1 MSYKGSYLISKC
13 ELIPNG
19 SSLEETYDI
28 TRGNPTINYYESVRS
43 PSISMT
49 VSFVDIDQM
58 ISVEG
63 ITGGEMI
70 DLEVII
76 PDFQEKFEIKSK
88 KQKLV
93 LNKVRDVVTSANKQ
107 IATLEFISEESLVNE
122 TSRVNKK
129 FTGNVTQIVN
139 ELLTNESNSDK
150 KGIQTEKEFKSDQA
164 VNKYSFVGNLK
175 RPFETIQWLC
185 PKAQASPKNF
195 GFLFFENRDGY
206 HFKSVENLLKQEPE
220 FAYQQPSRPTETD
233 LRIIESNLNQSND
246 IGINARMGMYS
257 NKTIYI
263 DLENETYEETDFN
276 ISELNPEKPLKVIE
290 TLKEKPTRLMF
301 RILDQGALQKGS
313 KKEEVEKRNELAVY
327 QNKSY
332 IRNNLLF
339 SQSLNISVPI
349 NPELRAGQMIE
360 VQFPLSELT
369 SRGTKNKY
377 GTERDNDISGK
388 YLISEL
394 RHVMSDGK
402 SSTQLNL
409 IRDLFTGESKEEDA

>member
-1 MSYKGSYLISKC
+1 MSYKGSYFISKC
-13 ELIPNG
+13 QLMPNG
-19 SSLEETYDI
+19 SSLEEEYDI
-28 TRGNPTINYYESVRS
+28 TRGNPSINYYESVTS

-49 VSFVDIDQM
+49 LSFMDIDQM
-58 ISVEG
+58 ISQEG

-70 DLEVII
+70 DLEIII
-76 PDFQEKFEIKSK
+76 PDFEEKFKIESK

-93 LNKVRDVVTSANKQ
+93 LNSVRDVVTSTNKQ
-107 IATLEFISEESLVNE
+107 MATLEFVSEESLINE

-129 FTGNVTQIVN
+129 FTGNVTQIVK
-139 ELLTNESNSDK
+139 ELLETEP
-150 KGIQTEKEFKSDQA
+150 KGIQTEKEIKTDNA

-185 PKAQASPKNF
+185 PKAQASAKNF
-195 GFLFFENRDGY
+195 GFLFFENLDGF
-206 HFKSVENLLKQEPE
+206 HFKSIENLLKQEPE
-220 FAYQQPSRPTETD
+220 FLYQKPDRPTETD

-246 IGINARMGMYS
+246 MGMNARMGMYS
-257 NKTIYI
+257 NRTIYI
-263 DLENETYEETDFN
+263 DLENETYEEIDFN

-301 RILDQGALQKGS
+301 RMLDQGALQKGS
-313 KKEEVEKRNELAVY
+313 TKEEVEKRNELAVY

-349 NPELRAGQMIE
+349 NPELRAGQIIE
-360 VQFPLSELT
+360 VQFPLKDNT
-369 SRGTKNKY
+369 DQNTTDKFGKDK
-377 GTERDNDISGK
+377 DNDISGK

-394 RHVMSDGK
+394 RHVIGDGT

-409 IRDLFTGESKEEDA
+409 VRDLFTA

>member
-1 MSYKGSYLISKC
+1 MSYKGSYFISKC
-13 ELIPNG
+13 QLIANG
-19 SSLEETYDI
+19 SSLDEDYDI
-28 TRGNPTINYYESVRS
+28 TRGNPSINYYESVTS

-49 VSFVDIDQM
+49 VSFIDIDQM
-58 ISVEG
+58 VSQEG

-70 DLEVII
+70 DLEIVI
-76 PDFQEKFEIKSK
+76 PDFEEKFKITSK
-88 KQKLV
+88 KQKMV
-93 LNKVRDVVTSANKQ
+93 LNSVRDVVTSSNKQ
-107 IATLEFISEESLVNE
+107 TATLEFISEESLVNE

-129 FTGNVTQIVN
+129 FTGSVTQIVK
-139 ELLTNESNSDK
+139 ELLESEA
-150 KGIQTEKEFKSDQA
+150 KGIKTKKEIKSDDA

-185 PKAQASPKNF
+185 PKAQASSKNF
-195 GFLFFENRDGY
+195 GFLFFENRDGF
-206 HFKSVENLLKQEPE
+206 HFKSIENLLKQEPE
-220 FAYQQPSRPTETD
+220 FLYKKPDRPTETD

-246 IGINARMGMYS
+246 MGINARMGMYS

-276 ISELNPEKPLKVIE
+276 ISELNPEKPLKVID

-339 SQSLNISVPI
+339 SQSLNLSVPL
-349 NPELRAGQMIE
+349 NPDLRAGQMIE
-360 VQFPLSELT
+360 VKLPLRKSDDGEPVSSYGSE
-369 SRGTKNKY
+369 K
-377 GTERDNDISGK
+377 DNDISGK
-388 YLISEL
+388 YMISEL
-394 RHVMSDGK
+394 RHLIGGGSGE
-402 SSTQLNL
+402 TQLEL
-409 IRDLFTGESKEEDA
+409 VRDAFNA

>member
-1 MSYKGSYLISKC
+1 MSYRGSYLISKC
-13 ELIPNG
+13 QLIPNG
-19 SSLEETYDI
+19 SSLEESYDI
-28 TRGNPTINYYESVRS
+28 ARGNPSINYYESVTS

-49 VSFVDIDQM
+49 VSFIDIDQM
-58 ISVEG
+58 ISREG

-70 DLEVII
+70 DLEIVI
-76 PDFQEKFEIKSK
+76 PDFEEKFKITSK
-88 KQKLV
+88 KQKMV
-93 LNKVRDVVTSANKQ
+93 LNSVRDVVTSSNKQ
-107 IATLEFISEESLVNE
+107 TATLEFISEESLVNE

-129 FTGNVTQIVN
+129 FTGSVTQIVK
-139 ELLTNESNSDK
+139 ELLESEA
-150 KGIQTEKEFKSDQA
+150 KGIKTKKEIKSDDA

-185 PKAQASPKNF
+185 PKAQASSDNF
-195 GFLFFENRDGY
+195 GFLFFENQDGF
-206 HFKSVENLLKQEPE
+206 HFKSIENLLKQEPE
-220 FAYQQPSRPTETD
+220 FLYKKPDRPTETD

-246 IGINARMGMYS
+246 MGINARMGMYS

-276 ISELNPEKPLKVIE
+276 ISELNPEKPLKVID

-360 VQFPLSELT
+360 VQFPLAKLS
-369 SRGTKNKY
+369 SRGTENEY
-377 GTERDNDISGK
+377 GRDKDNDISGK

-394 RHVMSDGK
+394 RHVIGDGK

-409 IRDLFTGESKEEDA
+409 IRDTFTA

>member
-19 SSLEETYDI
+19 SSLEEGYDI
-28 TRGNPTINYYESVRS
+28 VRGNPSINYYESVTS

-49 VSFVDIDQM
+49 VSFIDIDQM
-58 ISVEG
+58 ISVKG

-76 PDFQEKFEIKSK
+76 PDFDQKFKIESK

-93 LNKVRDVVTSANKQ
+93 LNSVRDVVTSTNKQ
-107 IATLEFISEESLVNE
+107 TATLEFVSDESLVNE
-122 TSRVNKK
+122 TCRVNKK
-129 FTGNVTQIVN
+129 FTGNVTQIVK
-139 ELLTNESNSDK
+139 ELLQSEP
-150 KGIQTEKEFKSDQA
+150 KGIQTKKEIKSDDA

-185 PKAQASPKNF
+185 PKAQASSRNF

-206 HFKSVENLLKQEPE
+206 HFKSVENLLKQDPE
-220 FAYQQPSRPTETD
+220 FLYQKPDRPTETD
-233 LRIIESNLNQSND
+233 LRIIESRLNQSND
-246 IGINARMGMYS
+246 VGMNARMGMYS
-257 NKTIYI
+257 NKTVYI
-263 DLENETYEETDFN
+263 DLQNEAHEVIDFN
-276 ISELNPEKPLKVIE
+276 VSEFKSKKPLKVID
-290 TLKEKPTRLMF
+290 TLKDKPTRMMF
-301 RILDQGALQKGS
+301 RILDQGALQSGAA
-313 KKEEVEKRNELAVY
+313 KKEVEKRNELAVY
-327 QNKSY
+327 QNLSY

-349 NPELRAGQMIE
+349 NPDLRAGQVIE
-360 VQFPLSELT
+360 VQFPLKSE
-369 SRGTKNKY
+369 TKKDTTDRF
-377 GTERDNDISGK
+377 GKEKDNDISGK

-394 RHVMSDGK
+394 RHVMGDGK

-409 IRDLFTGESKEEDA
+409 IRDLFTA

>member
-1 MSYKGSYLISKC
+1 MSYKGSYFISKC
-13 ELIPNG
+13 QLVANG
-19 SSLEETYDI
+19 SSLEEDYDI
-28 TRGNPTINYYESVRS
+28 TRGNPSINYYESVTS

-49 VSFVDIDQM
+49 VSFIDIDQM
-58 ISVEG
+58 VSQEG

-76 PDFQEKFEIKSK
+76 PDFDQKFKIESK

-93 LNKVRDVVTSANKQ
+93 LNSVRDVVTSTNKQ
-107 IATLEFISEESLVNE
+107 TATLEFVSDESLVNE
-122 TSRVNKK
+122 TCRVNKK
-129 FTGNVTQIVN
+129 FTGNVTQIVK
-139 ELLTNESNSDK
+139 ELLQSEP
-150 KGIQTEKEFKSDQA
+150 KGIQTKKEIKSDDA

-185 PKAQASPKNF
+185 PKAQASSRNF

-206 HFKSVENLLKQEPE
+206 HFKSVENLLKQDPE
-220 FAYQQPSRPTETD
+220 FLYQKPDRPTETD
-233 LRIIESNLNQSND
+233 LRIIESRLNQSND
-246 IGINARMGMYS
+246 VGMNARMGMYS

-263 DLENETYEETDFN
+263 DLQNEAHEVIDFN
-276 ISELNPEKPLKVIE
+276 VSEFKSKKPLKVID
-290 TLKEKPTRLMF
+290 TLKDKPTRMMF
-301 RILDQGALQKGS
+301 RILDQGALQSGAA
-313 KKEEVEKRNELAVY
+313 KKEVEKRNELAVY
-327 QNKSY
+327 QNLSY

-360 VQFPLSELT
+360 VQFPLKSKENQDT
-369 SRGTKNKY
+369 TNKF
-377 GTERDNDISGK
+377 GKDKDNDISGK

-394 RHVMSDGK
+394 RHVIGDGR

-409 IRDLFTGESKEEDA
+409 IRDTFTA

>member
-1 MSYKGSYLISKC
+1 MSYKGSYFISKC
-13 ELIPNG
+13 QLVPNG
-19 SSLEETYDI
+19 SSLEEGDPYDI
-28 TRGNPTINYYESVRS
+28 TRGNPSINYYESVTS

-49 VSFVDIDQM
+49 LSFMDIDQM
-58 ISVEG
+58 ISREG

-70 DLEVII
+70 DLEIII
-76 PDFQEKFEIKSK
+76 PDFEEKFIIESK

-93 LNKVRDVVTSANKQ
+93 LNAVRDVITSTNKQ
-107 IATLEFISEESLVNE
+107 TATLEFVSEESLINE

-129 FTGNVTQIVN
+129 FTGTVTQIVK
-139 ELLTNESNSDK
+139 ELLETEV
-150 KGIQTEKEFKSDQA
+150 KGIQTEKEIKTDDA

-185 PKAQASPKNF
+185 PKAQASAKNF
-195 GFLFFENRDGY
+195 GFLFFENRDGF
-206 HFKSVENLLKQEPE
+206 HFKSIENLLKQEPE
-220 FAYQQPSRPTETD
+220 FLYQKPDRPTETD

-246 IGINARMGMYS
+246 MGMNARMGMYS
-257 NKTIYI
+257 NRTIYI

-301 RILDQGALQKGS
+301 RMLDQGALQKGS
-313 KKEEVEKRNELAVY
+313 TKEEVEKRNELAVY

-349 NPELRAGQMIE
+349 NPELRAGQIIE
-360 VQFPLSELT
+360 VQFPLKDNT
-369 SRGTKNKY
+369 DQNTTDKFGKDK
-377 GTERDNDISGK
+377 DNDISGK

-394 RHVMSDGK
+394 RHVIGDGT

-409 IRDLFTGESKEEDA
+409 VRDLFTA

>member
-19 SSLEETYDI
+19 TSLENNFSI
-28 TRGNPTINYYESVRS
+28 KLGNPSINYYESVRS

-49 VSFVDIDQM
+49 VSFIDIDQM
-58 ISVEG
+58 ISREG

-70 DLEVII
+70 DLEVTI
-76 PDFQEKFEIKSK
+76 PDFEEKFKIESK
-88 KQKLV
+88 TQKLV
-93 LNKVRDVVTSANKQ
+93 LNAVRDVITSTNKQ
-107 IATLEFISEESLVNE
+107 IATLEFVSNESLVNE

-129 FTGNVTQIVN
+129 FTGNVTQIVK
-139 ELLTNESNSDK
+139 ELLETEP
-150 KGIQTEKEFKSDQA
+150 KGIQTKKEITTDDA
-164 VNKYSFVGNLK
+164 VNKYSFLGNLK

-185 PKAQASPKNF
+185 PKAQASTNNF
-195 GFLFFENRDGY
+195 GFLFFENLDGF
-206 HFKSVENLLKQEPE
+206 HFKSIEGLLQQEPE
-220 FAYQQPSRPTETD
+220 FLYTKPDRPTETD
-233 LRIIESNLNQSND
+233 LRIIESNLNRSND
-246 IGINARMGMYS
+246 IGKNARMGMYS

-263 DLENETYEETDFN
+263 DIQNETYEETDFD
-276 ISELNPEKPLKVIE
+276 ISELKKDVKVIE
-290 TLKEKPTRLMF
+290 SLKEKPTKLMF
-301 RILDQGALQKGS
+301 RMLDQGALQKGS
-313 KKEEVEKRNELAVY
+313 KKEEVEKKNELAVY

-360 VQFPLSELT
+360 VRFPFKKEASDET
-369 SRGTKNKY
+369 SGDGK
-377 GTERDNDISGK
+377 ESDNDISGK

-394 RHVMSDGK
+394 RHIMGGGK

-409 IRDLFTGESKEEDA
+409 IRDLFTKDNA

>member
-19 SSLEETYDI
+19 SSLEEGYDI
-28 TRGNPTINYYESVRS
+28 VRGNPSINYYESVTS

-49 VSFVDIDQM
+49 VSFIDIDQM
-58 ISVEG
+58 ISVKG

-70 DLEVII
+70 DLEIII
-76 PDFQEKFEIKSK
+76 PDFEEKFKITSK
-88 KQKLV
+88 KQKMV
-93 LNKVRDVVTSANKQ
+93 LNSVRDVVTSANKQ
-107 IATLEFISEESLVNE
+107 TATLEFISEESLVNE
-122 TSRVNKK
+122 TCRVNKK
-129 FTGNVTQIVN
+129 FTGNVTQIVK
-139 ELLTNESNSDK
+139 ELLESEE
-150 KGIQTEKEFKSDQA
+150 KGIKTKKEIKSDDA

-185 PKAQASPKNF
+185 PKAQASSKNF
-195 GFLFFENRDGY
+195 GFLFFENRDGF
-206 HFKSVENLLKQEPE
+206 HFKSIENLLKQEPE
-220 FAYQQPSRPTETD
+220 FLYKKPDRPTETD

-263 DLENETYEETDFN
+263 DLENQTYEETDFN

-301 RILDQGALQKGS
+301 RILDSGALQKGS

-360 VQFPLSELT
+360 VLLPLKSEE
-369 SRGTKNKY
+369 NKD
-377 GTERDNDISGK
+377 TTDNFGGSKKDKDISGK

-394 RHVMSDGK
+394 RHVIGDGR

-409 IRDLFTGESKEEDA
+409 IRDTFTA

>member
-1 MSYKGSYLISKC
+1 MSYKGSYLVSKC
-13 ELIPNG
+13 KLIPNG
-19 SSLEETYDI
+19 SSLEKEYDI
-28 TRGNPTINYYESVRS
+28 VRGNPSINYYESVTS

-49 VSFVDIDQM
+49 VSFIDIDQM
-58 ISVEG
+58 ISREG

-70 DLEVII
+70 DLEVVI
-76 PDFQEKFEIKSK
+76 PDFEEKFEITSK
-88 KQKLV
+88 KQKMV
-93 LNKVRDVVTSANKQ
+93 LNSVRDVVTSSNKQ
-107 IATLEFISEESLVNE
+107 TATLEFISEESLTNE

-129 FTGNVTQIVN
+129 FTGNVTQIVK
-139 ELLTNESNSDK
+139 ELLETEV
-150 KGIQTEKEFKSDQA
+150 KGIQTEKEIKTDDA

-175 RPFETIQWLC
+175 KPFETIQWLC
-185 PKAQASPKNF
+185 PKAQSSSKNF

-220 FAYQQPSRPTETD
+220 FLYKKPDRPTETD

-246 IGINARMGMYS
+246 IGINSRMGMYS
-257 NKTIYI
+257 NRTIYI
-263 DLENETYEETDFN
+263 DLENETYEEIDFN

-339 SQSLNISVPI
+339 SQSLSISVPI
-349 NPELRAGQMIE
+349 NPDLRAGQIIE

-377 GTERDNDISGK
+377 GTEKDNDISGK

-394 RHVMSDGK
+394 RHVMGDGK
-402 SSTQLNL
+402 SSTQLKL
-409 IRDLFTGESKEEDA
+409 VRDTFTAIKQDA

>member
-1 MSYKGSYLISKC
+1 MSYKGSYFISKC
-13 ELIPNG
+13 QLVPNG
-19 SSLEETYDI
+19 SSLEEEYDI
-28 TRGNPTINYYESVRS
+28 TRGNPAINYYESVTS

-49 VSFVDIDQM
+49 LSFMDIDQM
-58 ISVEG
+58 ISQEG

-70 DLEVII
+70 DLEIII
-76 PDFQEKFEIKSK
+76 PDFEEKFKIESK

-93 LNKVRDVVTSANKQ
+93 LNSVRDVVTSTNKQ
-107 IATLEFISEESLVNE
+107 MATLEFVSEESLINE

-129 FTGNVTQIVN
+129 FTGNVTQIVK
-139 ELLTNESNSDK
+139 ELLETEP
-150 KGIQTEKEFKSDQA
+150 KGIQTEKEIKTDNA

-185 PKAQASPKNF
+185 PKAQASAKNF
-195 GFLFFENRDGY
+195 GFLFFENLDGF
-206 HFKSVENLLKQEPE
+206 HFKSIENLLKQEPE
-220 FAYQQPSRPTETD
+220 FLYQKPDRPTETD

-246 IGINARMGMYS
+246 IGMNARMGMYS
-257 NKTIYI
+257 NRTIYI
-263 DLENETYEETDFN
+263 DLENETYEEVDFN

-301 RILDQGALQKGS
+301 RMLDQGALQKGS
-313 KKEEVEKRNELAVY
+313 TKKEVEKRNELAVY

-349 NPELRAGQMIE
+349 NPELRAGQIIE
-360 VQFPLSELT
+360 VQFPLKDNT
-369 SRGTKNKY
+369 DQNTTDKFGKDK
-377 GTERDNDISGK
+377 DNDISGK

-394 RHVMSDGK
+394 RHVIGDGT

-409 IRDLFTGESKEEDA
+409 VRDLFTA

>member
-19 SSLEETYDI
+19 SSLEENYDI
-28 TRGNPTINYYESVRS
+28 ARGNPSINYYESVTS

-49 VSFVDIDQM
+49 VSFLDIDQM
-58 ISVEG
+58 ISVKG

-70 DLEVII
+70 DLEIII
-76 PDFQEKFEIKSK
+76 PDFEEKFKITSK
-88 KQKLV
+88 KQKMI
-93 LNKVRDVVTSANKQ
+93 LNSVRDVVTSSNKQ
-107 IATLEFISEESLVNE
+107 TATLEFISEESLVNE
-122 TSRVNKK
+122 TCRVNKK

-139 ELLTNESNSDK
+139 QLLTNETNSDK

-164 VNKYSFVGNLK
+164 VNKYSFLGNLK

-185 PKAQASPKNF
+185 PKAQASSKNF
-195 GFLFFENRDGY
+195 GFLFFENRDGF
-206 HFKSVENLLKQEPE
+206 HFKSIENLLKQEPE
-220 FAYQQPSRPTETD
+220 FSYQKPDRPIETD

-246 IGINARMGMYS
+246 MGMNARMGMYS
-257 NKTIYI
+257 NRTIYI
-263 DLENETYEETDFN
+263 DLENETYEEIDFN
-276 ISELNPEKPLKVIE
+276 ISELNPDKPLKVIE

-360 VQFPLSELT
+360 VQFPLKSEQ
-369 SRGTKNKY
+369 NKD
-377 GTERDNDISGK
+377 TTDNFGGSKKDKDISGK

-394 RHVMSDGK
+394 RHVIGDGR

-409 IRDLFTGESKEEDA
+409 IRDTFTA

>member
-1 MSYKGSYLISKC
+1 MSYKGSYFISKC
-13 ELIPNG
+13 QLVPNG
-19 SSLEETYDI
+19 SSLEEGDPYDI
-28 TRGNPTINYYESVRS
+28 TRGNPSINYYESVTS

-49 VSFVDIDQM
+49 LSFMDIDQM
-58 ISVEG
+58 ISREG

-70 DLEVII
+70 DLEIII
-76 PDFQEKFEIKSK
+76 PDFEEKFIIESK

-93 LNKVRDVVTSANKQ
+93 LNAVRDVITSTNKQ
-107 IATLEFISEESLVNE
+107 TATLEFVSEESLINE

-129 FTGNVTQIVN
+129 FTGTVTQIVK
-139 ELLTNESNSDK
+139 ELLETEV
-150 KGIQTEKEFKSDQA
+150 KGIQTEKEIKTDDA

-185 PKAQASPKNF
+185 PKAQASSKNF
-195 GFLFFENRDGY
+195 GFLFFENRDGF
-206 HFKSVENLLKQEPE
+206 HFKSIENLLKQEPE
-220 FAYQQPSRPTETD
+220 FLYQKPDRPTETD

-246 IGINARMGMYS
+246 MGMNARMGMYS
-257 NKTIYI
+257 NRTIYI
-263 DLENETYEETDFN
+263 DLENETYEEIDFN

-301 RILDQGALQKGS
+301 RMLDQGALQKGS
-313 KKEEVEKRNELAVY
+313 TKEEVEKRNELAVY

-349 NPELRAGQMIE
+349 NPELRAGQIIE
-360 VQFPLSELT
+360 VQFPLKDNT
-369 SRGTKNKY
+369 DQNTTDKFGKDK
-377 GTERDNDISGK
+377 DNDISGK

-394 RHVMSDGK
+394 RHVIGDGT

-409 IRDLFTGESKEEDA
+409 VRDLFTA

>member
-1 MSYKGSYLISKC
+1 MSYRGSYLISKC

-19 SSLEETYDI
+19 SSLKKNYDI
-28 TRGNPTINYYESVRS
+28 ARGNPSINYYESITS

-49 VSFVDIDQM
+49 ISFVDIDQV
-58 ISVEG
+58 ISRKG

-70 DLEVII
+70 DLEIVI
-76 PDFQEKFEIKSK
+76 PDFEEKFKITSK
-88 KQKLV
+88 KQKMI
-93 LNKVRDVVTSANKQ
+93 LNSVRDVVTSSNKQ
-107 IATLEFISEESLVNE
+107 TATLEFISEESLVNE
-122 TSRVNKK
+122 TCRVNKK

-139 ELLTNESNSDK
+139 QLLTNETNSDK
-150 KGIQTEKEFKSDQA
+150 KGIQTEKEFESDQA

-185 PKAQASPKNF
+185 PKAQASSKNF
-195 GFLFFENRDGY
+195 GFLFFENRDGF
-206 HFKSVENLLKQEPE
+206 HFKSIENLLKQEPE
-220 FAYQQPSRPTETD
+220 FLYKKPDRPTETD

-246 IGINARMGMYS
+246 MGMNARMGMYS

-263 DLENETYEETDFN
+263 DLENETYEETDFD
-276 ISELNPEKPLKVIE
+276 ISELKSDRLKVIDI
-290 TLKEKPTRLMF
+290 LKDKSTRLMF
-301 RILDQGALQKGS
+301 RILDSGALQKGS

-377 GTERDNDISGK
+377 GTEKDNDVSGK
-388 YLISEL
+388 YLIYEL
-394 RHVMSDGK
+394 RHVMLDGK
-402 SSTQLNL
+402 SSTQINL
-409 IRDLFTGESKEEDA
+409 IRDLFTGEPKEGEDA

>member
-19 SSLEETYDI
+19 SSLEENYDI
-28 TRGNPTINYYESVRS
+28 ARGNPSINYYESVTS

-49 VSFVDIDQM
+49 VSFIDIDQM
-58 ISVEG
+58 ISVKG

-70 DLEVII
+70 DLEIII
-76 PDFQEKFEIKSK
+76 PDFEEKFKITSK
-88 KQKLV
+88 KQKMV
-93 LNKVRDVVTSANKQ
+93 LNSVRDVVTSSNKQ
-107 IATLEFISEESLVNE
+107 TATLEFISEESLVNE
-122 TSRVNKK
+122 TCRVNKK

-139 ELLTNESNSDK
+139 ELLESET
-150 KGIQTEKEFKSDQA
+150 KGIKTKKEIKSDDA

-185 PKAQASPKNF
+185 PKAQASSKNF
-195 GFLFFENRDGY
+195 GFLFFENRDGF
-206 HFKSVENLLKQEPE
+206 HFKSIENLLKQEPE
-220 FAYQQPSRPTETD
+220 FLYKKPDRPTETD

-246 IGINARMGMYS
+246 MGINARMGMYS

-276 ISELNPEKPLKVIE
+276 ISELNPEKPLKVID

-360 VQFPLSELT
+360 VQFPLKSEDYT
-369 SRGTKNKY
+369 APTDEY
-377 GTERDNDISGK
+377 GRDGDNDISGK
-388 YLISEL
+388 YLVSEL
-394 RHVMSDGK
+394 RHVIGDGK

-409 IRDLFTGESKEEDA
+409 IRDTFTA

>member
-19 SSLEETYDI
+19 SSLKESYDI
-28 TRGNPTINYYESVRS
+28 ARGNPSINYYESVTS

-49 VSFVDIDQM
+49 VSFIDIDQM
-58 ISVEG
+58 ISREG
-63 ITGGEMI
+63 ITSGEMI
-70 DLEVII
+70 DLEIVI
-76 PDFQEKFEIKSK
+76 PDFEEKFKITSK
-88 KQKLV
+88 KQKMV
-93 LNKVRDVVTSANKQ
+93 LNSVRDVVTSSNKQ
-107 IATLEFISEESLVNE
+107 TATLEFISEESLVNE

-139 ELLTNESNSDK
+139 QLLTNESNSDK

-185 PKAQASPKNF
+185 PKAQASSKNF
-195 GFLFFENRDGY
+195 GFLFFENRDGF
-206 HFKSVENLLKQEPE
+206 HFKSIENLLKQEPE
-220 FAYQQPSRPTETD
+220 FLYKKPDRPTETD
-233 LRIIESNLNQSND
+233 LRIIENNLNQSND
-246 IGINARMGMYS
+246 MGINARMGMYS
-257 NKTIYI
+257 NRTIYI
-263 DLENETYEETDFN
+263 DLENETYEEVDFN
-276 ISELNPEKPLKVIE
+276 ISELNPDKPLKVIE

-349 NPELRAGQMIE
+349 NPDLRAGQMIE
-360 VQFPLSELT
+360 VQFPLKSEE
-369 SRGTKNKY
+369 NKDTTDAY
-377 GTERDNDISGK
+377 GKDKDNDVSGK

-394 RHVMSDGK
+394 RHVIGDGK

-409 IRDLFTGESKEEDA
+409 IRDTFTA

>member
-19 SSLEETYDI
+19 SSLEENYDI
-28 TRGNPTINYYESVRS
+28 VRGNPSINYYESVTS

-49 VSFVDIDQM
+49 VSFLDIDQM
-58 ISVEG
+58 ISVKG

-70 DLEVII
+70 DLEIVI
-76 PDFQEKFEIKSK
+76 PDFEEKFKITSK
-88 KQKLV
+88 KQKMV
-93 LNKVRDVVTSANKQ
+93 LNSVRDVVTSANKQ
-107 IATLEFISEESLVNE
+107 TATLEFISEESLINE
-122 TSRVNKK
+122 TCRVNKK

-139 ELLTNESNSDK
+139 QLLTNEENSDK
-150 KGIQTEKEFKSDQA
+150 KGIQTEKEFESDQA
-164 VNKYSFVGNLK
+164 VNKYSFLGNLK

-185 PKAQASPKNF
+185 PKAQASSKNF
-195 GFLFFENRDGY
+195 GFLFFENRDGF
-206 HFKSVENLLKQEPE
+206 HFKSIENLLKQEPE
-220 FAYQQPSRPTETD
+220 FLYKKPDRPTETD

-246 IGINARMGMYS
+246 IGINSRMGMYS
-257 NKTIYI
+257 NRTIYI
-263 DLENETYEETDFN
+263 DLENETYEEVDFN

-360 VQFPLSELT
+360 VQFPLKSEDYT
-369 SRGTKNKY
+369 APTDEY
-377 GTERDNDISGK
+377 GRDGDNDISGK
-388 YLISEL
+388 YLIFEL
-394 RHVMSDGK
+394 RHVIGDGK

-409 IRDLFTGESKEEDA
+409 IRDTFTA

>member
-19 SSLEETYDI
+19 SSLEKGDPYDI
-28 TRGNPTINYYESVRS
+28 ARGNPSINYYESVTS

-49 VSFVDIDQM
+49 VSFIDIDQM
-58 ISVEG
+58 ISVKG

-70 DLEVII
+70 DLEIII
-76 PDFQEKFEIKSK
+76 PDFEEKFKITSK
-88 KQKLV
+88 KQKMV
-93 LNKVRDVVTSANKQ
+93 LNSVRDVVTSTNKQ
-107 IATLEFISEESLVNE
+107 TATLEFISEESLVNE

-129 FTGNVTQIVN
+129 FTGNVTQIVK
-139 ELLTNESNSDK
+139 ELLETEV
-150 KGIQTEKEFKSDQA
+150 KGIQTEKEIKTDDA

-185 PKAQASPKNF
+185 PKAQASSENF
-195 GFLFFENRDGY
+195 GFLFFENRDGF
-206 HFKSVENLLKQEPE
+206 HFKSIENLLKQEPE
-220 FAYQQPSRPTETD
+220 FSYQKPDRPIETD

-263 DLENETYEETDFN
+263 DLENQTYEETDFN

-349 NPELRAGQMIE
+349 NPELRAGQIIE
-360 VQFPLSELT
+360 VLFPLKSKENQDT
-369 SRGTKNKY
+369 TDKFGGSKKD
-377 GTERDNDISGK
+377 RDVSGK

-394 RHVMSDGK
+394 RHVIGGGK

-409 IRDLFTGESKEEDA
+409 IRDLFTA

>member
-1 MSYKGSYLISKC
+1 MSYKGSYFISKC
-13 ELIPNG
+13 QLMPNG
-19 SSLEETYDI
+19 SSLEEEYDI
-28 TRGNPTINYYESVRS
+28 TRGNPSINYYESVTS

-49 VSFVDIDQM
+49 LSFMDIDQM
-58 ISVEG
+58 ISQEG

-70 DLEVII
+70 DLEIII
-76 PDFQEKFEIKSK
+76 PDFEEKFIIESK

-93 LNKVRDVVTSANKQ
+93 LNSVRDVVTSTNKQ
-107 IATLEFISEESLVNE
+107 MATLEFVSEESLINE

-129 FTGNVTQIVN
+129 FTGNVTQIVK
-139 ELLTNESNSDK
+139 ELLETEP
-150 KGIQTEKEFKSDQA
+150 KGIQTEKEIKTDNA

-185 PKAQASPKNF
+185 PKAQASAKNF
-195 GFLFFENRDGY
+195 GFLFFENLDGF
-206 HFKSVENLLKQEPE
+206 HFKSIENLLKQEPE
-220 FAYQQPSRPTETD
+220 FLYQKPDRPTETD

-246 IGINARMGMYS
+246 MGMNARMGMYS
-257 NKTIYI
+257 NRTIYI
-263 DLENETYEETDFN
+263 DLENETYEEIDFN

-301 RILDQGALQKGS
+301 RMLDQGALQKGS
-313 KKEEVEKRNELAVY
+313 TKKEVEKRNELAVY

-349 NPELRAGQMIE
+349 NPELRAGQIIE
-360 VQFPLSELT
+360 VQFPLKDNT
-369 SRGTKNKY
+369 DQNTTDKFGKDK
-377 GTERDNDISGK
+377 DNDISGK

-394 RHVMSDGK
+394 RHVIGDGT

-409 IRDLFTGESKEEDA
+409 IRDTFTAIKKDA

>member
-19 SSLEETYDI
+19 SSLEEGYDI
-28 TRGNPTINYYESVRS
+28 ARGNPSINYYESVTS

-49 VSFVDIDQM
+49 VSFIDIDQM
-58 ISVEG
+58 ISREG
-63 ITGGEMI
+63 ITSGEMI
-70 DLEVII
+70 DLEIVI
-76 PDFQEKFEIKSK
+76 PDFEEKFKITSK
-88 KQKLV
+88 KQKMV
-93 LNKVRDVVTSANKQ
+93 LNSVRDVVTSSNKQ
-107 IATLEFISEESLVNE
+107 TATLEFISEESLVNE

-139 ELLTNESNSDK
+139 QLLTNESNSDK

-185 PKAQASPKNF
+185 PKAQASSENF
-195 GFLFFENRDGY
+195 GFLFFENRDGF
-206 HFKSVENLLKQEPE
+206 HFKSIENLLKQEPE
-220 FAYQQPSRPTETD
+220 FLYKKPDRPTETD
-233 LRIIESNLNQSND
+233 LRIIENNLNQSND
-246 IGINARMGMYS
+246 MGINARMGMYS
-257 NKTIYI
+257 NRTIYI
-263 DLENETYEETDFN
+263 DLENETYEEVDFN
-276 ISELNPEKPLKVIE
+276 ISELNPDKPLKVIE

-301 RILDQGALQKGS
+301 RILDQGALQKWS

-349 NPELRAGQMIE
+349 NPELRAGQIIE
-360 VQFPLSELT
+360 VQFPLKDNADQEST
-369 SRGTKNKY
+369 DKFGKDK
-377 GTERDNDISGK
+377 DNDISGK

-394 RHVMSDGK
+394 RHVIGDGT

-409 IRDLFTGESKEEDA
+409 VRDLFTA

>member
-1 MSYKGSYLISKC
+1 MSYRGSYLISKC

-19 SSLEETYDI
+19 SSLKKNYDI
-28 TRGNPTINYYESVRS
+28 ARGNPSINYYESVTS

-49 VSFVDIDQM
+49 VSFIDIDQM
-58 ISVEG
+58 ISVKG

-70 DLEVII
+70 DLEIII
-76 PDFQEKFEIKSK
+76 PDFEEKFKITSK
-88 KQKLV
+88 KQKMV
-93 LNKVRDVVTSANKQ
+93 LNSVRDVVTSSNKQ
-107 IATLEFISEESLVNE
+107 TATLEFISEESLVNE
-122 TSRVNKK
+122 TCRVNKK

-139 ELLTNESNSDK
+139 ELLESET
-150 KGIQTEKEFKSDQA
+150 KGIKTKKEIKSDDA

-185 PKAQASPKNF
+185 PKAQASSKNF
-195 GFLFFENRDGY
+195 GFLFFENIDGY
-206 HFKSVENLLKQEPE
+206 HFKSVENLLKQEPK
-220 FAYQQPSRPTETD
+220 FSYQKPDRPTETD
-233 LRIIESNLNQSND
+233 LRLIESNLNQSND
-246 IGINARMGMYS
+246 MGINARMGMYS
-257 NKTIYI
+257 NRTIYVDI
-263 DLENETYEETDFN
+263 QNETYEETDFN

-301 RILDQGALQKGS
+301 RILDSGALQKGS

-349 NPELRAGQMIE
+349 NPELRAGQIIE
-360 VQFPLSELT
+360 VLFPLKSKENQDT
-369 SRGTKNKY
+369 TDKFGGSKKD
-377 GTERDNDISGK
+377 RDVSGK

-394 RHVMSDGK
+394 RHVIGGGK

-409 IRDLFTGESKEEDA
+409 IRDLFTA

>member
-1 MSYKGSYLISKC
+1 MSYKGSYFISKC
-13 ELIPNG
+13 QLMPNG
-19 SSLEETYDI
+19 SSLEEEYDI
-28 TRGNPTINYYESVRS
+28 TRGNPSINYYESVTS

-49 VSFVDIDQM
+49 LSFMDIDQM
-58 ISVEG
+58 ISQEG

-70 DLEVII
+70 DLEIII
-76 PDFQEKFEIKSK
+76 PDFEEKFIIESK

-93 LNKVRDVVTSANKQ
+93 LNSVRDVVTSTNKQ
-107 IATLEFISEESLVNE
+107 MATLEFVSEESLINE

-129 FTGNVTQIVN
+129 FTGNVTQIVK
-139 ELLTNESNSDK
+139 ELLETEP
-150 KGIQTEKEFKSDQA
+150 KGIQTEKEIKTDNA
-164 VNKYSFVGNLK
+164 VNKYSFIGNLK

-185 PKAQASPKNF
+185 PKAQASAKNF
-195 GFLFFENRDGY
+195 GFLFFENLDGF
-206 HFKSVENLLKQEPE
+206 HFKSIENLLKQEPE
-220 FAYQQPSRPTETD
+220 FLYQKPDRPTETD

-246 IGINARMGMYS
+246 MGMNARMGMYS
-257 NKTIYI
+257 NRTIYI

-301 RILDQGALQKGS
+301 RMLDQGALQKGS
-313 KKEEVEKRNELAVY
+313 TKKEVEKRNELAVY

-349 NPELRAGQMIE
+349 NPELRAGQIIE
-360 VQFPLSELT
+360 VQFPLKDNT
-369 SRGTKNKY
+369 DQNTTDKFGKDK
-377 GTERDNDISGK
+377 DNDISGK

-394 RHVMSDGK
+394 RHVIGDGT

-409 IRDLFTGESKEEDA
+409 IRDTFTAIKKDA